1 MNMKTAKLMIFLA
14 AMSIFSGLAF
24 AGPPPRHP
32 DGGPHRHHYHDR
44 CGYRGSDGVRL
55 AADIVGLVG
64 VSLDILRGPAVT
76 VQPVYNAPVY
86 TVPAVQPV
94 YTTPVY
100 TTPVVQPVYTTPVYT
115 VPAARPVYYR
125 RPLCRPYYRY

>member
-1 MNMKTAKLMIFLA
+1 MDMKTVKLMIFLA
-14 AMSIFSGLAF
+14 AMSIFGGLAF

-32 DGGPHRHHYHDR
+32 DGGHYHHHHHDR

-64 VSLDILRGPAVT
+64 ASLNILRGPTV
-76 VQPVYNAPVY
+76 VQPVYTAPVY
-86 TVPAVQPV
+86 TAPAVQPV
-94 YTTPVY
+94 YTA
-100 TTPVVQPVYTTPVYT
+100 PVVHPVYTTPVYT

-125 RPLCRPYYRY
+125 RPPCRPYYRY